1 MRTVAVLGSTG
12 SIGRQALEV
21 AEILTGEIKVTALA
35 GGRNIELLA
44 AQAKKFH
51 PNVVAIAA
59 KEQYQALK
67 LALTGT
73 GIKVLA
79 GEEGITEIAAGP
91 DSQMVLA
98 AIVGIAGLKPTLAA
112 VKAGK
117 YIALANKET
126 LVTAGSVV
134 RQEAAKS
141 GADILPVDSE
151 HSAIWQCL
159 RAGRREEVENLI
171 LTASGGPFR
180 TWTAHELMQV
190 TVQEALSHPNWKMGP
205 KITVDSATM
214 MNKGLEILEARW
226 LFDIPLAQIQ
236 VLIHPES
243 VVHSLVEFVDGA
255 IIGQL
260 GLPDMRLPIQLA
272 FTYPARL
279 KTPWPRLQLAERT
292 LTFEEPDTKRFPCL
306 RLAREAGEKG
316 GTAPTVLNAANEVAV
331 TNFLSGQLAFVDIP
345 KVIEE
350 VLAAHELMGD
360 VTLETIFFAD
370 EWARDQTR
378 RVMHKE

>member
-112 VKAGK
+112 IKAGK

>member
-21 AEILTGEIKVTALA
+21 AEILTGEIKVTALT

-180 TWTAHELMQV
+180 TWAAHELMQV

-214 MNKGLEILEARW
+214 MNKGLEILEAHW
-226 LFDIPLAQIQ
+226 LFDIPLAKIQ

-243 VVHSLVEFVDGA
+243 IVHSLVEFVDGA

>member
-180 TWTAHELMQV
+180 TWAAHELMQV